1 MDEDNTPK
9 RSPHGR
15 KLILVGVLQ
24 GLLLTLLI
32 FLLVFLGL

>member
-1 MDEDNTPK
+1 MDNNNSPR

-32 FLLVFLGL
+32 FLLVFFGR